1 VSARNVDLETAAFTD
16 LADVGTWRVYADWLQ
31 SVGDPRG
38 ELASLELLQHDAFR
52 SEREALEAQ
61 IHAREQPYRDAWQTW
76 AQAHGLTD
84 VEPTFKRGFVHAV
97 AGSLA
102 QLEPVLDEM
111 FERDPIQRL
120 ELRDVDA
127 DTLRRVCQA
136 RPPWFERLG
145 FLRVLGRV
153 GAKGAD
159 ALAMVSLPRLTR
171 LNLLG
176 TKIGKVACRHLAR
189 LDTPKLRALTLT
201 SNEIDAEGLGALLES
216 PTRSAWRELYL
227 SSNSLGAD
235 GLARLAATTG
245 LEQLER
251 LYVRDVE
258 ASFEEHEVLLASPNL
273 RGLKVVEL
281 SSHGSWSAKKLH
293 DRMRKRWGVGLRM
306 R

>member
-1 VSARNVDLETAAFTD
+1 VAARNVDLETAAFTD

-38 ELASLELLQHDAFR
+38 ELAGLEMLRRDAFL
-52 SEREALEAQ
+52 SERKALEVQ
-61 IHAREQPYRDAWQTW
+61 IQTREQPYRDAWQTW
-76 AQAHGLTD
+76 AEAHGLTD
-84 VEPTFKRGFVHAV
+84 VEPTFKRGFVHAL
-97 AGSLA
+97 AGSLV
-102 QLEPVLDEM
+102 QLEPVLDEL
-111 FERDPIQRL
+111 FEREPIQRL

-136 RPPWFERLG
+136 RPAWFERLG
-145 FLRVLGRV
+145 FLRLLGRV
-153 GAKGAD
+153 GTRGAE

-176 TKIGKVACRHLAR
+176 AGIGKGACRHLAK

-201 SNEIDAEGLGALLES
+201 ANKIDAEGLGSLLES
-216 PTRSAWRELYL
+216 PTRVHWRELYL
-227 SSNSLGAD
+227 ASTPLGAD

-251 LYVRDVE
+251 LYVCETVD
-258 ASFEEHEVLLASPNL
+258 SFKEYEPLLSPNL
-273 RGLKVVEL
+273 GGLKILEL
-281 SSHGSWSAKKLH
+281 SNRGSWSDKKLL
-293 DRMRKRWGVGLRM
+293 DRMRKRWRTGLRL